1 MKSIFKGIGIFI
13 LIIGVFIGMSYGF
26 GWIGVHQTKTI
37 GKAKQNAERT
47 VFEET
52 NSFTKGKRQEIIKAY
67 KEWMQAKTA
76 EDKQAI
82 EAYISMSL
90 ADFDED
96 RFIKDPKLL
105 SWVKRIKY

>member
-1 MKSIFKGIGIFI
+1 MKQIFKGIGIFI
-13 LIIGVFIGMSYGF
+13 LIIGIFIGVSYGF

-67 KEWMQAKTA
+67 KEWTQAETQ
-76 EDKQAI
+76 EDKKAI
-82 EAYISMSL
+82 ENYLAMSL

-96 RFIKDPKLL
+96 RFIADPKLL
-105 SWVKRIKY
+105 SWIKSIKY